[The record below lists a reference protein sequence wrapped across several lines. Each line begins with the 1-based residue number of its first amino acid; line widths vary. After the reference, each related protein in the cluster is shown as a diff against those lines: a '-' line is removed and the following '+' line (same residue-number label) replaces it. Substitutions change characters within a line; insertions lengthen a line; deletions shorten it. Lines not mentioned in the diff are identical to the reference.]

1 MYNKIGNVIALKPLL
16 LNFHHLTFFIIIDR
30 CDDSFIKE
38 IHHFQLLGSEL
49 VSIWSPVKIIYIIY
63 I

>member
-1 MYNKIGNVIALKPLL
+1 MYNKISNVIALQPLL
-16 LNFHHLTFFIIIDR
+16 FHHLTFFIIIDR

-49 VSIWSPVKIIYIIY
+49 VSNWSP
-63 I
+63 